1 MLSSIVQT
9 LVAWGLSGLL
19 LVAVLDSAGVPLPT
33 GVDLL
38 LTTLTAVQ
46 PSLAYLAI
54 IVATI
59 GSTIG
64 CLFLFYVARKG
75 GQRYLDQHTQT
86 GKARQLR
93 EWFQRYGLVTVFVSV
108 LSPIPLPTKV
118 FVLSAGALG
127 VRPLSFLLAVVAGRV
142 PRYIGLAYLGSQLGT
157 HSKVWLRE
165 HTWHLAGI
173 ALVLVVT
180 LFLLT
185 RYAARPRT

>member
-1 MLSSIVQT
+1 MFV
-9 LVAWGLSGLL
+9 VAL
-19 LVAVLDSAGVPLPT
+19 LDSAGVPLPT

-75 GQRYLDQHTQT
+75 GRRYLDKHTQT
-86 GKARQLR
+86 GRARQLR

-157 HSKVWLRE
+157 HSTVWLRE